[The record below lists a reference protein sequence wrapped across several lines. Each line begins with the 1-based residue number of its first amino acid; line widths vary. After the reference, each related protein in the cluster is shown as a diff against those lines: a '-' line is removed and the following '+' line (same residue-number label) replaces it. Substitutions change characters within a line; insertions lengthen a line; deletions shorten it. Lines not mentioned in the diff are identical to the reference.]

1 MIRLAAMAASATSC
15 LLLSLTV
22 TFILTTATWQ
32 WWSAR
37 GNLPA
42 NAAPGSVVNFAVAV
56 DTSTGPTALDGSVLV
71 RLHGQ
76 TYRRGAQHIQV
87 RWGANV
93 SMPMGDLNGI
103 SPGAIL
109 QVRGVTT
116 AGGPV
121 QAQQLTVLTNFVHL
135 EPPA

>member
-1 MIRLAAMAASATSC
+1 MAAGAAALVFVLALAAMAMA
-15 LLLSLTV
+15 
-22 TFILTTATWQ
+22 
-32 WWSAR
+32 AR
-37 GNLPA
+37 GGGRNPGMVAGGNLPA

-93 SMPMGDLNGI
+93 STPMGDLSGI